1 MARKILVIEDDRD
14 IAHLLQLHLRDL
26 DCRVDLAHDGAQGFE
41 QARARSYDL
50 IILDLMIPGMGGM
63 EVCRRLRTESNYT
76 PILMLTAKS
85 SELDRVLG
93 LEVGA
98 DDYLTKP
105 FSIRELVARV
115 KAIFRRV
122 DALAVPAPTSL
133 QKTLQV
139 GDLTIDIEMHKV
151 TLQGREI
158 ELTAKEFSLLLQFA
172 QHPGKVYTRSQLLD
186 LVWNYGHDGY
196 EHTVNS
202 HINRLRAKIEKDPAH
217 PDYIRTVWGIG
228 YKFTDAQDA
237 QATQAPEG
245 TTSDTLTDRTPQ
257 P

>member
-26 DCRVDLAHDGAQGFE
+26 DCRVDLMHDGAQGFE

-50 IILDLMIPGMGGM
+50 IILDLMIPGMDGM

-85 SELDRVLG
+85 SELDRVFG

-115 KAIFRRV
+115 KAIFRR
-122 DALAVPAPTSL
+122 
-133 QKTLQV
+133 
-139 GDLTIDIEMHKV
+139 
-151 TLQGREI
+151 
-158 ELTAKEFSLLLQFA
+158 
-172 QHPGKVYTRSQLLD
+172 
-186 LVWNYGHDGY
+186 
-196 EHTVNS
+196 
-202 HINRLRAKIEKDPAH
+202 
-217 PDYIRTVWGIG
+217 
-228 YKFTDAQDA
+228 
-237 QATQAPEG
+237 
-245 TTSDTLTDRTPQ
+245 
-257 P
+257 